1 MVGGSLAHISGTIR
15 GWALQPAV
23 VAGQSM
29 EPALPEG
36 AWVLVRRL
44 ARSGPRLGQVVI
56 VEHPQRPGLELI
68 KRVSAVS
75 RERRMVW
82 IAGDN
87 RGSSTD
93 SEDFG
98 PVPLELIRGSVWL
111 RLKPLPW
118 RWLRPRPGLLG

>member
-1 MVGGSLAHISGTIR
+1 MVGGNLAHISGTIR
-15 GWALQPAV
+15 GWAPQPAV

-29 EPALPEG
+29 EPELPEG

-44 ARSGPRLGQVVI
+44 ARPGPRLGQVVI
-56 VEHPQRPGLELI
+56 VEHPQRPGFELI

-75 RERRMVW
+75 LERRLVW

-87 RGSSTD
+87 RRSSTD

-118 RWLRPRPGLLG
+118 RWLRPHPSLLG